1 MAAIHSLTANP
12 DPQMAQMR
20 LPPHSL
26 EAEQAVLGDQVS
38 VPTLD
43 GPVLMKVPPG
53 ARAGKRLRLRGKGL
67 HHHKG
72 RGDEYVVVRID
83 IPEHLSAEEEKLYRD
98 LASLRKGV

>member
-1 MAAIHSLTANP
+1 M
-12 DPQMAQMR
+12 
-20 LPPHSL
+20 
-26 EAEQAVLGDQVS
+26 LGDRVS

-67 HHHKG
+67 PYQKG
-72 RGDEYVVVRID
+72 RGDEYVVVKID
-83 IPEHLSAEEEKLYRD
+83 IPERLSAEEEKLYRE